1 MSQAT
6 GLIEMRLAYFL
17 EESGM
22 SQSQLARVAGVSR
35 QLVYT
40 WLCKE
45 GMWILCT
52 EDFEVKRI
60 ERRITKR
67 VWSGD

>member
-6 GLIEMRLAYFL
+6 GLVEMRLAYFL

-60 ERRITKR
+60 ERRFIKR

>member
-6 GLIEMRLAYFL
+6 GLIEMRLHYFL
-17 EESGM
+17 EQSGM

-40 WLCKE
+40 WLCRE

>member
-40 WLCKE
+40 WLCKA

-60 ERRITKR
+60 ERRFTKR

>member
-6 GLIEMRLAYFL
+6 GLVEMRLAYFL

>member
-45 GMWILCT
+45 GMWILLH
-52 EDFEVKRI
+52 
-60 ERRITKR
+60 
-67 VWSGD
+67 

>member
-45 GMWILCT
+45 GMWIFCT

>member
-52 EDFEVKRI
+52 EEFEVKRI

>member
-52 EDFEVKRI
+52 EEFEVKRI
-60 ERRITKR
+60 ERRITKK